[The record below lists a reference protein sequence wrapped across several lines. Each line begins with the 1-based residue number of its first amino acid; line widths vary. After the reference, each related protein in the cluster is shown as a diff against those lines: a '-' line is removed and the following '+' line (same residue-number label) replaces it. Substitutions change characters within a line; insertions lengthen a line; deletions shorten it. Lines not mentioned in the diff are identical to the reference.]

1 MDVTTIFFIIGVII
15 VIGFLGGLFFQKT
28 SIPDVLVLLA
38 IGVLIGPV
46 FNIIGAA
53 DISHFAEY
61 FGSFA
66 LMIILFEGGM
76 ETEIKRLVKGLGAA
90 TLLVVSSFVL
100 SASLIGAYLHLALR
114 WEIPQSLL
122 LGVILACT
130 SAAIVMPLV
139 QRLPVSNSVKTILS
153 IESALGDVLAV
164 VLVVTVLD
172 YMVFHNIGIR
182 APFRT
187 MASSFS
193 IAILCG
199 AATGC
204 CWLKALDSLKKK
216 QYFYMATLAVLFL
229 LHAVVDFLGGS
240 GPIAVLVFGI
250 VLGNNN
256 EFGRLLKLKKDGWVG
271 ETIKFF
277 HGEVSFFIR
286 TFFFVYMGMIISF
299 KSVSTEFFLVVA
311 VLTGIITAARLTSV
325 RITGFFSAETR
336 KNSSFIFFMLPR
348 GLASAVLATSPMAL
362 NIKGCEQFVNYTFGV
377 IVLSNLLMTAG
388 AIYHG
393 RKHMNEAVVDEARP
407 GPSQAT

>member
-1 MDVTTIFFIIGVII
+1 MGIGTVFFIIGVII
-15 VIGFLGGLFFQKT
+15 MIGFLGGLFFQRT

-38 IGVLIGPV
+38 TGVLMGPV
-46 FNIIGAA
+46 LKIIAPA
-53 DISHFAEY
+53 DISHLAEY

-76 ETEIKRLVKGLGAA
+76 EIDTKRLIKGLGAA
-90 TLLVVSSFVL
+90 TLLAVSSFVL
-100 SASLIGAYLHLALR
+100 SACLIGLYLHLVLG

-122 LGVILACT
+122 LGIILACT

-139 QRLPVSNSVKTILS
+139 QKLPVSHSVRTILS

-172 YMVFHNIGIR
+172 YMVFHNIGIQ

-204 CWLKALDSLKKK
+204 CWLKVLDSLKKK
-216 QYFYMATLAVLFL
+216 QYSYMVTLAILFL

-250 VLGNNN
+250 VLGNSTD
-256 EFGRLLKLKKDGWVG
+256 FARFLKLKKDGWFG

-299 KSVSTEFFLVVA
+299 KSVSTEFLLIVVG
-311 VLTGIITAARLTSV
+311 LTAIIAAARFTSV
-325 RITGFFSAETR
+325 SVAGAFSPETR

-348 GLASAVLATSPMAL
+348 GLASAVLATAPMSL
-362 NIKGCEQFVNYTFGV
+362 NVKGCDEFVNYTFGV
-377 IVLSNLLMTAG
+377 IVLSNLLMTFG
-388 AIYHG
+388 AVYHG
-393 RKHMNEAVVDEARP
+393 RKPMTETAPDEPHPAP
-407 GPSQAT
+407 DSAL

>member
-1 MDVTTIFFIIGVII
+1 MDITTIFFIIGVII

-28 SIPDVLVLLA
+28 SIPDVLVLLT
-38 IGVLIGPV
+38 IGVIIGPV
-46 FNIIGAA
+46 LNIIGAA

-76 ETEIKRLVKGLGAA
+76 ETEIKRLVKGLGTA
-90 TLLVVSSFVL
+90 TVLVVSSFVL
-100 SASLIGAYLHLALR
+100 SACSIGAYLHLGLR

-122 LGVILACT
+122 LGIILACT

-139 QRLPVSNSVKTILS
+139 QKLPISHGVKTILS
-153 IESALGDVLAV
+153 VESALGDVLAV

-172 YMVFHNIGIR
+172 YMVFHNIGIQ

-187 MASSFS
+187 LASSFS

-199 AATGC
+199 AAAGC
-204 CWLKALDSLKKK
+204 FWLKALDSLKKK
-216 QYFYMATLAVLFL
+216 QYFYMATLAILFL
-229 LHAVVDFLGGS
+229 LHAAVDFLGGS

-256 EFGRLLKLKKDGWVG
+256 EFGRFLKLKKDGWVG

-299 KSVSTEFFLVVA
+299 KSVSAEFLLIVA
-311 VLTGIITAARLTSV
+311 ALTGIIAAARFISV
-325 RITGFFSAETR
+325 RITGFLSPETR

-362 NIKGCEQFVNYTFGV
+362 NIRGCDQFVNYTFGV

-393 RKHMNEAVVDEARP
+393 RKRTFETPVEEVENGSSPAI
-407 GPSQAT
+407 

>member
-1 MDVTTIFFIIGVII
+1 MDIATVFFIIGIII

-28 SIPDVLVLLA
+28 SVPDVLILLA

-90 TLLVVSSFVL
+90 TILVVSSFAL
-100 SASLIGAYLHLALR
+100 SACSVGAYLHLFLR
-114 WEIPQSLL
+114 WEIPQSIL
-122 LGVILACT
+122 LGIILACT

-139 QRLPVSNSVKTILS
+139 QRLPVSQGVRTILS

-172 YMVFHNIGIR
+172 YMVFHNIGIK

-216 QYFYMATLAVLFL
+216 QYFYMATLAILFL
-229 LHAVVDFLGGS
+229 LHAAVDFLGGS
-240 GPIAVLVFGI
+240 APIAVLIFGI
-250 VLGNNN
+250 VLGNNS
-256 EFGRLLKLKKDGWVG
+256 EFGKFLKLRKDGWVG

-299 KSVSTEFFLVVA
+299 KSVSADFLLVVA
-311 VLTGIITAARLTSV
+311 ALTAVVAAARFASV
-325 RITGFFSAETR
+325 KITGFFSGETR
-336 KNSSFIFFMLPR
+336 KNWSLIFFMLPR

-362 NIKGCEQFVNYTFGV
+362 NIKGCDQFVNYTFGV
-377 IVLSNLLMTAG
+377 IVLSNLLMTVG

-393 RKHMNEAVVDEARP
+393 RKQADETPANEPQP
-407 GPSQAT
+407 GPSPAL